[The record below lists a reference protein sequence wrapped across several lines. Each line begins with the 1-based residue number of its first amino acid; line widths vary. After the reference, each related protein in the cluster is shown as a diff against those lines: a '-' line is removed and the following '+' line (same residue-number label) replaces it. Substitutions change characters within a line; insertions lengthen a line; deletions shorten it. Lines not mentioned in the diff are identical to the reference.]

1 MKIVIAPDSFKGS
14 LSSEEVGFWIK
25 KGINEILPDA
35 NIECISIADGGEGT
49 LGAIC
54 KNEDVVTIKA
64 TAPNFTKIDAEYGV
78 LGDTAVIEMAK
89 TAGLTIL
96 PENLRSAKDATT
108 FGVGESILHALN
120 KGIKKFLITAGGSA
134 TNDGGAG
141 LLCALGGKFYDTNGK
156 EFIPTGKN
164 LIDIKS
170 VDLSGVDERL
180 FKVEFTI
187 ATDVKNPLLGKT
199 GATNVYA
206 RQKGATDKDLVLM
219 EKGMENYALVI
230 ENACGKC
237 IKDIQGSGAGGG
249 VAVPLLAFFDGKITS
264 GINAILDAINFSD
277 IIKDTDI
284 IITGE
289 GKIDRQSLFGKA
301 ISGVCERAKEKNIP
315 VYCFVGGIGDDKEE
329 LLKMGIKDIYAVVER
344 AKDITDAINNA
355 KEYLYNM
362 AKDFARFIKGE
373 SL

>member
-25 KGINEILPDA
+25 KGINEIIPNA
-35 NIECISIADGGEGT
+35 NVVCVPIADGGEGT
-49 LGAIC
+49 LDAIC
-54 KNEDVVTIKA
+54 KKDQIVSIKA
-64 TAPNFTKIDAEYGV
+64 SSPNFSKIDAEYGI

-96 PENLRSAKDATT
+96 PENLRVAKNATT
-108 FGVGESILHALN
+108 LGVGESIMDAFN
-120 KGIKKFLITAGGSA
+120 KGIRNFLITAGGSA

-141 LLCALGGKFYDTNGK
+141 LLSALGGKFFDENK
-156 EFIPTGKN
+156 REFIPTGKN
-164 LIDIKS
+164 LSEIKS
-170 VDLSGVDERL
+170 IDTSGIDKELLSS
-180 FKVEFTI
+180 KFTI
-187 ATDVKNPLLGKT
+187 ATDVKNPLLGKY

-206 RQKGATDKDLVLM
+206 KQKGATEEDLILM
-219 EKGMENYALVI
+219 EKGMQNYANV
-230 ENACGKC
+230 
-237 IKDIQGSGAGGG
+237 IKDACKKDVSIIEGSGAGGG

-277 IIKDTDI
+277 IIKDADI

-301 ISGVCERAKEKNIP
+301 ISGVCDRAKEKNIP
-315 VYCFVGGIGDDKEE
+315 VYCFVGGVGDKKEE

-344 AKDITDAINNA
+344 AKDLSDAMSNA
-355 KEYLYNM
+355 KEYLRDM
-362 AKDFARFIKGE
+362 AKDFAKVIKGE

>member
-1 MKIVIAPDSFKGS
+1 
-14 LSSEEVGFWIK
+14 
-25 KGINEILPDA
+25 
-35 NIECISIADGGEGT
+35 
-49 LGAIC
+49 
-54 KNEDVVTIKA
+54 
-64 TAPNFTKIDAEYGV
+64 
-78 LGDTAVIEMAK
+78 
-89 TAGLTIL
+89 
-96 PENLRSAKDATT
+96 
-108 FGVGESILHALN
+108 
-120 KGIKKFLITAGGSA
+120 
-134 TNDGGAG
+134 
-141 LLCALGGKFYDTNGK
+141 
-156 EFIPTGKN
+156 
-164 LIDIKS
+164 
-170 VDLSGVDERL
+170 
-180 FKVEFTI
+180 
-187 ATDVKNPLLGKT
+187 
-199 GATNVYA
+199 
-206 RQKGATDKDLVLM
+206 
-219 EKGMENYALVI
+219 MENGMQNYAKVI
-230 ENACGKC
+230 KGVCK
-237 IKDIQGSGAGGG
+237 KDVSIIEGSGAGGG